1 MRSITQT
8 KKYFI
13 LDGGNC
19 YVITVVK
26 GGIKKK
32 KKKLVLLPIQ
42 QVNDNLSMRWSLKG
56 LREY

>member
-32 KKKLVLLPIQ
+32 KKKIFILQIKKF
-42 QVNDNLSMRWSLKG
+42 N
-56 LREY
+56 